1 MAIIW
6 RARVGSCCRSSRR
19 LVSVSAI
26 CFSKYS
32 FEVCQMRTV
41 QISSSPKLWRWKYN
55 VTSINVSRI
64 RIHPF
69 NLAYDHSKYE
79 SHYTMQ
85 IMHVLE
91 KKTSY
96 KAYDKFTTIHL
107 AWSSFHMSQQISNIS
122 QSFSNFQQ
130 FSTPFNQSEVDRFV
144 ILKKILLLNYTMK
157 GLEK

>member
-1 MAIIW
+1 
-6 RARVGSCCRSSRR
+6 
-19 LVSVSAI
+19 
-26 CFSKYS
+26 
-32 FEVCQMRTV
+32 MRTV
-41 QISSSPKLWRWKYN
+41 QISSSPKLWTGKYN

-96 KAYDKFTTIHL
+96 KAYDKSPQYIWHEAAFICHNRL
-107 AWSSFHMSQQISNIS
+107 AIFPNPFPISNSSVLLSIN
-122 QSFSNFQQ
+122 QK
-130 FSTPFNQSEVDRFV
+130 STD
-144 ILKKILLLNYTMK
+144 LLS
-157 GLEK
+157 